1 MECNMKSEAE
11 NYQDILT
18 RAFNHHYNN
27 ETDVWTQDIG
37 MRILP
42 LLVKGELRF
51 NPQIWL
57 WSGRCLQHTMPYY

>member
-1 MECNMKSEAE
+1 MECDMNSEAA

-18 RAFNHHYNN
+18 RAFNHHYNS

-42 LLVKGELRF
+42 LLVKGNCVLALK
-51 NPQIWL
+51 PVCWI
-57 WSGRCLQHTMPYY
+57 